1 MVEDAS
7 SLEPDRA
14 SLPSGGSVGCATCG
28 NPVDPLRADRVRI
41 LQERFRY
48 FCSANCAS
56 AFDIAGLTPLPQPRR
71 RRPSDSPFL
80 IKTSA
85 VSDERLEARRQIAT
99 ELNSVIH
106 HEDGLDA
113 SAFRVTPDAKQTPA
127 DSHDLGVPASDGTA
141 DIGSLLLTLAMLGGA
156 LGVALILAGDSSAA
170 LVSRLVVVCV
180 ATASLVA
187 QCLMGDR
194 DES

>member
-7 SLEPDRA
+7 LLEPDRA

-56 AFDIAGLTPLPQPRR
+56 SFDIAGLTPLPQPRR
-71 RRPSDSPFL
+71 RRPSDSPFV

-106 HEDGLDA
+106 EDEPG
-113 SAFRVTPDAKQTPA
+113 AFRGPQDTKQAPA
-127 DSHDLGVPASDGTA
+127 DSHDLGVSSSDGGA
-141 DIGSLLLTLAMLGGA
+141 DIGSLLLTLAM
-156 LGVALILAGDSSAA
+156 
-170 LVSRLVVVCV
+170 
-180 ATASLVA
+180 
-187 QCLMGDR
+187 
-194 DES
+194 

>member
-48 FCSANCAS
+48 FCSAACAS
-56 AFDIAGLTPLPQPRR
+56 GFDVAGLTPLPQPRR
-71 RRPSDSPFL
+71 RRPSESPYV
-80 IKTSA
+80 IKTTA
-85 VSDERLEARRQIAT
+85 LSDDRLETRRQIAT

-106 HEDGLDA
+106 EDGLEA
-113 SAFRVTPDAKQTPA
+113 AAFRETPGASEPER
-127 DSHDLGVPASDGTA
+127 HDPVVPASEGSA

-156 LGVALILAGDSSAA
+156 LGIALILAGD
-170 LVSRLVVVCV
+170 
-180 ATASLVA
+180 
-187 QCLMGDR
+187 
-194 DES
+194 

>member
-71 RRPSDSPFL
+71 RRPSDSPFV

-106 HEDGLDA
+106 EDGLEPG
-113 SAFRVTPDAKQTPA
+113 AFRAALDTKQAPA
-127 DSHDLGVPASDGTA
+127 ENHDLGVASSDGGA

-156 LGVALILAGDSSAA
+156 LG
-170 LVSRLVVVCV
+170 
-180 ATASLVA
+180 
-187 QCLMGDR
+187 
-194 DES
+194 

>member
-28 NPVDPLRADRVRI
+28 HPVDPLRADRVRI

-48 FCSANCAS
+48 FCSAACAS

-71 RRPSDSPFL
+71 RRPSDSPFV

-106 HEDGLDA
+106 EDGLEA
-113 SAFRVTPDAKQTPA
+113 SAFRVTSDAKQTPA
-127 DSHDLGVPASDGTA
+127 DSHDLGAAPSEGTA
-141 DIGSLLLTLAMLGGA
+141 DIGSL
-156 LGVALILAGDSSAA
+156 
-170 LVSRLVVVCV
+170 
-180 ATASLVA
+180 
-187 QCLMGDR
+187 
-194 DES
+194 